1 MEQSRQSSPAVRC
14 FQFGFLHFATAIL
27 FLSVVLLLPHP
38 ADAQEQCSTV
48 KDCAQDMV
56 SIANELKEENAAL
69 LLRIEA
75 LEAALAK
82 QASDAATALE
92 NRITRL
98 KSGSDS
104 NSFPGG
110 NGVSGICPAG
120 TYMVGARW
128 QSDSGGPHGIIS
140 WFGPVCRSMP

>member
-1 MEQSRQSSPAVRC
+1 MERSRKSPLAVGI
-14 FQFGFLHFATAIL
+14 FQHRVLNSIIAIV
-27 FLSVVLLLPHP
+27 FSMMLLLFPFQV
-38 ADAQEQCSTV
+38 AAQEECSTV

-56 SIANELKEENAAL
+56 TIANELKAENAAL
-69 LLRIEA
+69 ILRIEA

-82 QASDAATALE
+82 QASDTATALE
-92 NRITRL
+92 NRIARL
-98 KSGSDS
+98 KAGSDS

-128 QSDSGGPHGIIS
+128 QSDGGGPHGIIS